1 MKRVKMINALGN
13 DMWVA
18 EDRVEEYK
26 AAGHRLAADVFDE
39 ETTETVEAEEEKAE
53 TEEAAPEEAEELPE
67 EPAEEPAKKGKRSG
81 KAKAK

>member
-26 AAGHRLAADVFDE
+26 AAGHKPAASS
-39 ETTETVEAEEEKAE
+39 EAGKK
-53 TEEAAPEEAEELPE
+53 PVSKPK
-67 EPAEEPAKKGKRSG
+67 AKK
-81 KAKAK
+81 